1 MKDSKPCV
9 RPDCEC
15 LDYCENADP
24 FSKSWPKNY
33 LKENEMK
40 SQAQEILDYLKQGN
54 SITQSYAAHHFRC
67 WRLAARIY
75 DLRQQGVNI
84 MRVNRHFKSKRSGRN
99 VYVSVYWLP
108 NAHKTAQNQS

>member
-40 SQAQEILDYLKQGN
+40 SQAQEILDYLKQGH

-67 WRLAARIY
+67 WRLAARIC
-75 DLRQQGVNI
+75 DLRASGV
-84 MRVNRHFKSKRSGRN
+84 RVVTETVKRKSKRTGRP
-99 VYVSVYWLP
+99 VKFAAYSL
-108 NAHKTAQNQS
+108 QDLR